1 MGKLNVS
8 RFRKGKIK
16 FGIDI
21 PITVKEAISL
31 DESNGNTLW
40 QDAIKIEMNNSR
52 VAFKL
57 CEKGEKYPV
66 GTTKLLAI

>member
-1 MGKLNVS
+1 MEFV
-8 RFRKGKIK
+8 IH
-16 FGIDI
+16 I

-40 QDAIKIEMNNSR
+40 KDAIRIEMNNSR

-57 CEKGEKYPV
+57 C
-66 GTTKLLAI
+66 